1 MIKKTIFVILLFF
14 LTIPLFTEDT
24 MTITSPAFEHE
35 KAVPKKF
42 SCDGE
47 DISPELNWTDA
58 PEGTKSFAL
67 IMDDPDAPVGTFV
80 HWVYFNIPADR
91 SGLPEG
97 VPSGLE
103 PSTGG
108 MQGKNSWGN
117 NEYGGPCPP
126 GGRHRYYFKLYAL
139 DTTLA
144 LDQGA
149 DKTELENAMEGHI
162 IAESRLMG
170 TFSR

>member
-1 MIKKTIFVILLFF
+1 MIKRRLLFILLFF
-14 LTIPLFTEDT
+14 ITIPLFTEDI
-24 MTITSPAFEHE
+24 MTITSSAFEHE
-35 KAVPKKF
+35 KTIPEKF

-47 DISPELNWTDA
+47 DISPELTWSDA
-58 PEGTKSFAL
+58 PEETQAFAL

-91 SGLPEG
+91 TGLPEA
-97 VPSGLE
+97 VPSGVE
-103 PSTGG
+103 PATGG

-126 GGRHRYYFKLYAL
+126 GGTHRYYFKFYAL
-139 DTTLA
+139 DTTLQ
-144 LDQGA
+144 LDQSA

-162 IAESRLMG
+162 IAETRLMG